1 MAIVSGQLKDAS
13 IKGKPRDLADAVY
26 SIAPTDTPFL
36 SMCGR
41 STATQTLHEWQTE
54 DLASPGENE
63 RAEGADTT
71 NFQESITEE
80 LNNKTQ
86 ILSKAI
92 NLSGTAKKVK
102 QAGVAKQWA
111 HQMAQ
116 RSKELKRDVE
126 YALLHNKVA
135 RSDNGTN
142 GRLMTGLPCW
152 FMTAGNVDL
161 GEGGTASTGASAA
174 TAGTLR
180 VPTED
185 MIKDVMTQIYT
196 AGGNADRIMVAPDIR
211 VELSEVLNGGNTRVE
226 RVEKKTATSVID
238 VYVSDFGTLKI
249 IPNRVQAF
257 EPYAKTCAFILD
269 PDYWKVAYLRG
280 FTEEKLAKTGDSD
293 KSHIIVECTLE
304 ARQPK
309 SSGMI
314 ADLKA
319 SA

>member
-1 MAIVSGQLKDAS
+1 MAIVTGQLKDAS
-13 IKGKPRDLADAVY
+13 IKGKPRDLMDTVF
-26 SIAPTDTPFL
+26 SIAPSDTPFL

-41 STATQTLHEWQTE
+41 TSASQTLHEWQTE
-54 DLASPGENE
+54 DLAAPGENE
-63 RAEGADTT
+63 RVEGADTT
-71 NFQESITEE
+71 VFQASVTEE
-80 LNNKTQ
+80 LSNRTQ

-92 NLSGTAKKVK
+92 NLSGTAQKVE
-102 QAGVAKQWA
+102 QAGVARQWA

-116 RSKELKRDVE
+116 RTKELKRDVE
-126 YALLHNKVA
+126 YALLHNKVSRA
-135 RSDNGTN
+135 DNGTN
-142 GRLMTGLPCW
+142 GRVMTGLPCW
-152 FMTAGNVDL
+152 FTADGNVDVA
-161 GEGGTASTGASAA
+161 GTAATSSEAA

-185 MIKDVMTQIYT
+185 MIKDVMTQLYT
-196 AGGNADRIMVAPDIR
+196 AGGNPDRIMVAPDIR
-211 VELSEVLNGGNTRVE
+211 VTLSEVLNGGNTRVE

-249 IPNRVQAF
+249 MPNRVQAY
-257 EPYAKTCAFILD
+257 EPYAKTCAFLLD

-280 FTEEKLAKTGDSD
+280 FKEEKLAKTGDSD
-293 KSHIIVECTLE
+293 KSHILVECTLE

>member
-13 IKGKPRDLADAVY
+13 IKGKPRDLADTVY
-26 SIAPTDTPFL
+26 RIAPTDTPFL

-41 STATQTLHEWQTE
+41 TEATQTLHEWQTD
-54 DLASPGENE
+54 DLAAPGENE
-63 RAEGADTT
+63 RVEGADTT
-71 NFQESITEE
+71 VFTSTVSVEMSNR
-80 LNNKTQ
+80 TQ
-86 ILSKAI
+86 ILSKAV
-92 NLSGTAKKVK
+92 NLSGTAMKVS
-102 QAGVAKQWA
+102 QAGVRRQWAKQ
-111 HQMAQ
+111 MND

-126 YALLHNKVA
+126 YALLHNKVSRA
-135 RSDNGTN
+135 DNGTN

-152 FMTAGNVDL
+152 FTADGNVNVA
-161 GEGGTASTGASAA
+161 GTAA
-174 TAGTLR
+174 TEIAPAEAGTLR
-180 VPTED
+180 VPSED
-185 MIKDVMTQIYT
+185 MIKDVMTQLYT
-196 AGGNADRIMVAPDIR
+196 AGGNPDRIMVAPDIR
-211 VELSEVLNGGNTRVE
+211 VTLSEVLNGGNTRVE

-249 IPNRVQAF
+249 MPNRVQAY
-257 EPYAKTCAFILD
+257 ETYAKNCAFILD

-280 FTEEKLAKTGDSD
+280 FTEEELAKTGDSR